1 VSVRLLDTAD
11 HCIKLATLSTDPPS
25 ASIAPT
31 MNRRTF
37 VTGLGAVLAGPR
49 AAEAQPRNVPLVV
62 FVAPASEQDAYAARN
77 TAVFRQTLVEAGYTE
92 GKTRLEVRYLGGRV
106 DRLPEVLADS
116 VARGADVIVVA
127 GTMAAVAAK
136 QATTTIPIV
145 FMGVGDPVEAGIV
158 SSLNRPAGNLTG
170 ITWGASPQDHAKM
183 LQLLREAVPNV
194 RRVAQIYG
202 KGDAIEPSKNP
213 ISLATDA
220 AAASMGIVIQRH
232 PVDTQA
238 DLNRELSLIG
248 RNAPHALVVS
258 GATPTYVHRR
268 IITDFALRNRLPSI
282 HQFPEAVVDGALM
295 SYGPSMREFMQRA
308 ALYVDKILRGAKPAE
323 LPVEEPTRFDIV
335 INAKTAKALGLTIQP
350 SLLLRADQVIE

>member
-1 VSVRLLDTAD
+1 MR
-11 HCIKLATLSTDPPS
+11 
-25 ASIAPT
+25 
-31 MNRRTF
+31 RRTF
-37 VTGLGAVLAGPR
+37 IAV
-49 AAEAQPRNVPLVV
+49 AAITLVIPSLTIGTQPTSAQPSRNVPLVV

-92 GKTRLEVRYLGGRV
+92 GKTLRLEVRYLGGRF

-183 LQLLREAVPNV
+183 LQLLREAAPNV

-258 GATPTYVHRR
+258 GATPTYVHRG

-323 LPVEEPTRFDIV
+323 LPVEQPTRFDII
-335 INAKTAKALGLTIQP
+335 INAKTAKTLGLTIPP

>member
-1 VSVRLLDTAD
+1 MR
-11 HCIKLATLSTDPPS
+11 
-25 ASIAPT
+25 
-31 MNRRTF
+31 RRTF
-37 VTGLGAVLAGPR
+37 IALAAITLVIPSLAIGTQPTS
-49 AAEAQPRNVPLVV
+49 AQRSRNVPLVV
-62 FVAPASEQDAYAARN
+62 FIGPASEQDAYAAGGI
-77 TAVFRQTLVEAGYTE
+77 AVLRQTLVGPGYAE
-92 GKTRLEVRYLGGRV
+92 GKTLRLEVRYLGGRF
-106 DRLPEVLADS
+106 DRLSEVLADS
-116 VARGADVIVVA
+116 VARGADVIVVV

-136 QATTTIPIV
+136 QATTTSPIV

-158 SSLNRPAGNLTG
+158 SSLQRPLGNLTG
-170 ITWGASPQDHAKM
+170 TTWGASPQDHAKM

-194 RRVAQIYG
+194 RRVASIYG
-202 KGDAIEPSKNP
+202 KGDAIELAKNP
-213 ISLATDA
+213 ISLAMDA
-220 AAASMGIVIQRH
+220 AAASMGIAIQRH

-258 GATPTYVHRR
+258 GATPTYVHRK
-268 IITDFALRNRLPSI
+268 IIMDFALRNRLPSI

-323 LPVEEPTRFDIV
+323 LPVEQPTRFDLV
-335 INAKTAKALGLTIQP
+335 INAKTAKALGLTVPP